1 MAAKVT
7 DADRLSFMLFMA
19 LAFHAALVLGITF
32 TQEDPSAAANTMEI
46 TLSQRR
52 DEPPEDAD
60 FLAQSSQK
68 GSGTEA
74 KAAPLTTTREAPA
87 TDTRVKQV
95 DPLPVPPAAASP
107 ESSRPDRVVT
117 QSEARKESP
126 DPDEALAEE
135 APLEEAPRKSLM
147 DRSLEM
153 ASLEARLDQQMRT
166 YAKRPRIERVTA
178 VSTLESADAW
188 YVQNWV
194 DRVTRLGNMNY
205 PEEARRRN
213 LHGSLRLLVAIKADG
228 SVREI
233 SVLESSG
240 HKILDDAALQT
251 IRMAAPFAPF
261 PETMRAKTDQLEIIR
276 TWAFQPRGLS
286 TR

>member
-7 DADRLSFMLFMA
+7 DADRLSFMVFLA
-19 LAFHAALVLGITF
+19 LALHAMIVLGITF
-32 TQEDPSAAANTMEI
+32 APEDPDPAASTMEI
-46 TLSQRR
+46 TLSQRQE
-52 DEPPEDAD
+52 DPPEEAD

-74 KAAPLTTTREAPA
+74 EVSELTTTRETPA
-87 TDTRVKQV
+87 SDTQVREV
-95 DPLPVPPAAASP
+95 DPLPVEPAAAP
-107 ESSRPDRVVT
+107 RESAQTETLTT
-117 QSEARKESP
+117 QSRSRAVAPKP
-126 DPDEALAEE
+126 EE
-135 APLEEAPRKSLM
+135 ELTEDAPERNSPRKSLM
-147 DRSLEM
+147 DRSLEI

-166 YAKRPRIERVTA
+166 YAKRPRIERVTS
-178 VSTLESADAW
+178 VSTLEAADAW

-205 PEEARRRN
+205 PKEARRRN
-213 LHGSLRLLVAIKADG
+213 LHGSLRLLVALYADG

-240 HKILDDAALQT
+240 HKVLDDAAQQT
-251 IRMAAPFAPF
+251 IRAAAPFAPF
-261 PETMRAKTDQLEIIR
+261 PESMRKTTDQLEIIR
-276 TWAFQPRGLS
+276 TWSFQPRGLS

>member
-1 MAAKVT
+1 MAAKVS
-7 DADRLSFMLFMA
+7 DADRLSFMIFMA
-19 LAFHAALVLGITF
+19 LALHAMIVLGITF
-32 TQEDPSAAANTMEI
+32 APEDPSAAANTMEI
-46 TLSQRR
+46 TLSQRQEDPP
-52 DEPPEDAD
+52 DEAD

-74 KAAPLTTTREAPA
+74 EVSELTTTRETPA
-87 TDTRVKQV
+87 TDAQVREV
-95 DPLPVPPAAASP
+95 DPTPVEPAAAP
-107 ESSRPDRVVT
+107 RESSRTEVITTRSDSREVAP
-117 QSEARKESP
+117 E
-126 DPDEALAEE
+126 PDEEPIEDAPEE
-135 APLEEAPRKSLM
+135 DAPRKSLM

-178 VSTLESADAW
+178 VSTLAAADAW

-194 DRVTRLGNMNY
+194 ERVTRLGNMNY
-205 PEEARRRN
+205 PDEARRRN
-213 LHGSLRLLVAIKADG
+213 LHGSLRLLVALKADG

-240 HKILDDAALQT
+240 HKILDDSAMQT
-251 IRMAAPFAPF
+251 IRTAAPFAPF
-261 PETMRAKTDQLEIIR
+261 PESMRKRLDQLEIIR
-276 TWAFQPRGLS
+276 TWSFQPRGLS